1 MPDKINDAST
11 TGANGLQPGQVV
23 TPGASP
29 PPVVPPPTPIVNPQP
44 SPAPTVAD
52 PAPTP
57 VPQPQPEPA
66 TQTAPQGLFNAE
78 QTDESFNSPELN
90 DDQVITWTASEYVEH
105 EKNGGWYLM
114 LTLASIGL
122 AAIIFLI
129 TRDKISA
136 GVVIFGAIALGVY
149 GARPPRQLTY
159 QLNNSGLTIGQKS
172 FNYDDFRSFA
182 VVPEGAFSSIVLVH
196 HKRFAPLTTIY
207 CAPDN
212 EDQVIDML
220 AKRLPVEEHKID
232 AVEHLMRR
240 IRF

>member
-1 MPDKINDAST
+1 MPDKINDAPT
-11 TGANGLQPGQVV
+11 TVANGPQPGQVV
-23 TPGASP
+23 TPGASQA
-29 PPVVPPPTPIVNPQP
+29 PVVPPPTPIVNPQP
-44 SPAPTVAD
+44 SPVPTVAV
-52 PAPTP
+52 PAPAP
-57 VPQPQPEPA
+57 AQPQPEAA
-66 TQTAPQGLFNAE
+66 TQPAPQGLFNAE
-78 QTDESFNSPELN
+78 QSNENFNSPEVN

-114 LTLASIGL
+114 LAL
-122 AAIIFLI
+122 AALVLAVIIYLI
-129 TRDKISA
+129 THDKISA
-136 GVVIFGAIALGVY
+136 GVVIFGAVALGVY

-159 QLNNSGLTIGQKS
+159 QLDSSGLTIGQKS
-172 FNYDDFRSFA
+172 FNYNDFRSFA
-182 VVPEGAFSSIVLVH
+182 VVPEGAFSSIVFVH

-220 AKRLPVEEHKID
+220 ARRLPVEEHKID